1 MNHWAYTY
9 KRFITTIEIF
19 KKQNEEYFEVLEAAD
34 QITSIQLAIQ
44 FETNYYPGW
53 KARCSE

>member
-1 MNHWAYTY
+1 MSNEPLGVYIQAFY
-9 KRFITTIEIF
+9 TIEIL

-53 KARCSE
+53 KA